1 VSVGISLPSV
11 GGTLPARLCSEPP
24 VRRIAGAAAIDGANN
39 PFMLVRVTAVMA
51 AVAGSLWAPP
61 FDIAGILRL
70 AFAIFFAFLGHAML
84 IFCKLGREQALAL
97 GLMVAQRN
105 LGLMPAAMAGVLPS
119 ATWFYFALSQFPI
132 YLTPQLSQPI
142 AHAKMA

>member
-1 VSVGISLPSV
+1 
-11 GGTLPARLCSEPP
+11 
-24 VRRIAGAAAIDGANN
+24 
-39 PFMLVRVTAVMA
+39 MLVLVTAVMG
-51 AVAGSLWAPP
+51 AVAGSPWAPP
-61 FDIAGILRL
+61 CDIAGILRL
-70 AFAIFFAFLGHAML
+70 AFAIFFAFLGRAML

-105 LGLMPAAMAGVLPS
+105 LGRMPAAMAGVLPS